1 MAYETGRG
9 SLKKRRKLSLHQFR
23 EGNHV
28 FDDLYVEIDKYE
40 RIPISDFAIGR
51 RSENDA

>member
-1 MAYETGRG
+1 M
-9 SLKKRRKLSLHQFR
+9 FR
-23 EGNHV
+23 ERNHV

-40 RIPISDFAIGR
+40 RIQISEWAIGR